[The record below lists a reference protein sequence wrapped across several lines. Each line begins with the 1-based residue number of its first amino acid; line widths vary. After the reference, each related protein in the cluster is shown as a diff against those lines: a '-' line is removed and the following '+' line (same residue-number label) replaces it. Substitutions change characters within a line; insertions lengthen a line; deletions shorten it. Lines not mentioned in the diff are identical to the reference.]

1 MTAVENTEQRF
12 GHYDVERVLGRGAM
26 GVVYLARDRRIGRRV
41 ALKTITLTPEQ
52 FDDSTSPKEFHSRL
66 QREAEVSGSLQHP
79 NIVTLYEAGYEDERI
94 SYLAME
100 YVEGETL
107 LDLIKAAAPA
117 PIELEPALALIEDV
131 LRGLAYAHAAG
142 IIHRDIKPANIL
154 VTGEGR
160 AKVAD
165 FGIAR
170 PKNSSMT
177 AAGALMGTPNY
188 MSPEQVLGQP
198 LTPKADV
205 FSTGVLFFE
214 MLTGIKPFAASD
226 VTEILH
232 NILRQRVPH
241 VSDLNPAVPKSVG
254 DVVERMIA
262 KPPEERLNA
271 ADALAEIESL
281 ESPSPRSGEKVAEGR
296 MRGFLTRPIG
306 EPLTP
311 ASRTLSPRAARGTL
325 NRLPTL
331 VIAVAAAVLLVGLL
345 LIAIAMTRSAAR
357 PTVRISPA
365 QLREFD
371 EKRRALE
378 QAQNS
383 LLAGRY
389 EESIDRYGAYL
400 AKYPASQAAIEGRGL
415 AVEALDRQTSDE
427 QKAAK
432 TAKRRKR
439 SRSDEDIS
447 PAELLNRIKKVFK
460 PH

>member
-41 ALKTITLTPEQ
+41 ALKTITLTPQQ

-107 LDLIKAAAPA
+107 LALIKAAAPA
-117 PIELEPALALIEDV
+117 PIELQSALALIKDV

-154 VTGEGR
+154 VTSGGR

-205 FSTGVLFFE
+205 FSTGVMFFE
-214 MLTGIKPFAASD
+214 MLTGIKPFVAGD

-241 VSDLNPAVPKSVG
+241 VSDLNPAVPKKVG
-254 DVVERMIA
+254 DVVERMMA
-262 KPPEERLNA
+262 KSPEERLNA

-296 MRGFLTRPIG
+296 MRGFFTRPIG

-311 ASRTLSPRAARGTL
+311 ASRTLSPRAGRGTL
-325 NRLPTL
+325 NRL
-331 VIAVAAAVLLVGLL
+331 AVAAAVVLVGLL

-357 PTVRISPA
+357 PTVQISPA

-371 EKRRALE
+371 DKRRALE
-378 QAQNS
+378 QAQSS

-389 EESIDRYGAYL
+389 QESIDRYDAYL
-400 AKYPASQAAIEGRGL
+400 ARYPASRAAIEGREV
-415 AVEALDRQTSDE
+415 AVETLDRQTNDE
-427 QKAAK
+427 QKTAK
-432 TAKRRKR
+432 MTKRRKR

>member
-1 MTAVENTEQRF
+1 MTSGENIEPRF

-41 ALKTITLTPEQ
+41 ALKTITLTPQQ

-100 YVEGETL
+100 YVEGQTL
-107 LDLIKAAAPA
+107 LDLIRAAAPA

-154 VTGEGR
+154 VTSEGR

-214 MLTGIKPFAASD
+214 MLTGIKPFLAGD
-226 VTEILH
+226 LTGILH

-241 VSDLNPAVPKSVG
+241 VSDLNPAVPRRVG

-262 KPPEERLNA
+262 KSPEERLNA
-271 ADALAEIESL
+271 ADALAEIENIA
-281 ESPSPRSGEKVAEGR
+281 SPFPGSGETVAEGR
-296 MRGFLTRPIG
+296 LRGFFTRLIG
-306 EPLTP
+306 ELPH
-311 ASRTLSPRAARGTL
+311 ASRTL
-325 NRLPTL
+325 NQLPTL
-331 VIAVAAAVLLVGLL
+331 VIAIAAAVLVVGLL
-345 LIAIAMTRSAAR
+345 LIAIAMTSSAAR
-357 PTVRISPA
+357 PTVQISPA

-371 EKRRALE
+371 DKRRALE
-378 QAQNS
+378 QAQSS
-383 LLAGRY
+383 LMAGRY
-389 EESIDRYGAYL
+389 QESIGRYDAYL

-415 AVEALDRQTSDE
+415 AVEALDRQTNDE
-427 QKAAK
+427 PKAAK
-432 TAKRRKR
+432 AKRRKR
-439 SRSDEDIS
+439 SRDEDIS
-447 PAELLNRIKKVFK
+447 PAELLNRIKKVFR

>member
-1 MTAVENTEQRF
+1 MTGGENTEQRF

-107 LDLIKAAAPA
+107 LALIKAAAPA
-117 PIELEPALALIEDV
+117 PIELQPALALIEDV
-131 LRGLAYAHAAG
+131 LRGLAYAHAAE

-177 AAGALMGTPNY
+177 AAGTLMGTPNY

-198 LTPKADV
+198 LTPKADI

-214 MLTGIKPFAASD
+214 MLTGIKPFMAGD
-226 VTEILH
+226 LTGILH

-241 VSDLNPAVPKSVG
+241 VSDLNPAVPKNVG

-262 KPPEERLNA
+262 KSPEERLNA
-271 ADALAEIESL
+271 ADALAEIERLRASVK
-281 ESPSPRSGEKVAEGR
+281 EPQAAE
-296 MRGFLTRPIG
+296 
-306 EPLTP
+306 P
-311 ASRTLSPRAARGTL
+311 ASGPAPA
-325 NRLPTL
+325 L

-357 PTVRISPA
+357 PTVQISPA

-371 EKRRALE
+371 DKRRALE
-378 QAQNS
+378 QAQSS
-383 LLAGRY
+383 LRAGRY
-389 EESIDRYGAYL
+389 QESIDRYDAYL
-400 AKYPASQAAIEGRGL
+400 AKYPASPAAVEGRQL
-415 AVEALDRQTSDE
+415 AMEARNRQTDE

-432 TAKRRKR
+432 VPKRRKR

-447 PAELLNRIKKVFK
+447 PAELLDRIRKVFK

>member
-1 MTAVENTEQRF
+1 MTAVENREQRF
-12 GHYDVERVLGRGAM
+12 GHYDVERVLGRGSM

-41 ALKTITLTPEQ
+41 ALKTITLTPQQ

-107 LDLIKAAAPA
+107 LALIKAAAPA
-117 PIELEPALALIEDV
+117 PIDFHSALALIEDV

-154 VTGEGR
+154 VTSEGR

-170 PKNSSMT
+170 RKNSSMT

-188 MSPEQVLGQP
+188 MSPEQVLGQA

-214 MLTGIKPFAASD
+214 MLTGIKPFVAGD

-241 VSDLNPAVPKSVG
+241 VSDLNPAVPKKVG

-262 KPPEERLNA
+262 KSPEERLNA
-271 ADALAEIESL
+271 ADALAEIENV
-281 ESPSPRSGEKVAEGR
+281 EIPSPGS
-296 MRGFLTRPIG
+296 G

-311 ASRTLSPRAARGTL
+311 ASRIL

-331 VIAVAAAVLLVGLL
+331 VIAVAAAVLLGGLL

-357 PTVRISPA
+357 PTVQISPA

-371 EKRRALE
+371 DKRRALE

-389 EESIDRYGAYL
+389 QESIDRYDAYL
-400 AKYPASQAAIEGRGL
+400 AKYPASQAAFEGREI
-415 AVEALDRQTSDE
+415 AVEALDRQTNDE

-432 TAKRRKR
+432 TPKRRKR

>member
-1 MTAVENTEQRF
+1 MTVVENTEQRF

-41 ALKTITLTPEQ
+41 ALKTITLTPQQ

-107 LDLIKAAAPA
+107 LALIKAAAPA
-117 PIELEPALALIEDV
+117 PIELEAALALIEDV

-154 VTGEGR
+154 VTSEGR

-214 MLTGIKPFAASD
+214 MLTGIKPFVAGD
-226 VTEILH
+226 LTEILH

-241 VSDLNPAVPKSVG
+241 VSDLNPAVPKKVG

-262 KPPEERLNA
+262 KSPEDRLNA

-281 ESPSPRSGEKVAEGR
+281 RASAKDPQRSQAAE
-296 MRGFLTRPIG
+296 
-306 EPLTP
+306 P
-311 ASRTLSPRAARGTL
+311 ASGPA
-325 NRLPTL
+325 PTL

-357 PTVRISPA
+357 ATVQISPA

-371 EKRRALE
+371 DKRRALE

-389 EESIDRYGAYL
+389 QESIDRYDAYL
-400 AKYPASQAAIEGRGL
+400 AKYPASHAAIEAREV
-415 AVEALDRQTSDE
+415 AVEALDRQTNDE

-432 TAKRRKR
+432 MTKRHKR

-447 PAELLNRIKKVFK
+447 PAELLNRIKKAFK